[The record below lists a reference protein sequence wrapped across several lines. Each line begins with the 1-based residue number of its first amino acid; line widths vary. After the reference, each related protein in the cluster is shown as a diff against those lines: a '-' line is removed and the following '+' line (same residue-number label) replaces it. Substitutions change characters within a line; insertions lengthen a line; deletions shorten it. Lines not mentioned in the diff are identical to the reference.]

1 MPWADINLQL
11 AMEKASRFDFDAVA
25 DKYDQWYKSAKGR
38 MYDHLEKKVISR
50 YIPRNT
56 RGRNLLEVGCGT
68 GNWSQFFSG
77 YGFVVIG
84 VDVSRRMIDI
94 AKSKN
99 ISNVSFQ
106 VADGHS
112 LPFADE
118 IFDVTAAITTLEF
131 VRNAEVVV
139 QEIVRCTRKP
149 GGSLLIGV
157 LNELARVNRNRK
169 ERPESPYANAR
180 LFSPSQLKQLLEPF
194 GRLTMVTSGFVP
206 NHKLFLPL
214 APLIDMVGRILHVP
228 YCTFIAAEVKL

>member
-1 MPWADINLQL
+1 MPLDRSNLQ
-11 AMEKASRFDFDAVA
+11 MITEKQSQFDFDLLA
-25 DKYDQWYKSAKGR
+25 DKYDSWYESAKGA
-38 MYDHLEKKVISR
+38 MYDRLEKGAISK
-50 YIPRNT
+50 YLPKKPR
-56 RGRNLLEVGCGT
+56 RRKLLEVGCGT

-84 VDVSRRMIDI
+84 VDVSESMIDI
-94 AKSKN
+94 AQSKN
-99 ISNVSFQ
+99 IPNASFQ

-112 LPFADE
+112 LPFKDV

-131 VRNAEVVV
+131 VRDAEVVV
-139 QEIVRCTRKP
+139 QEMVRCTRKP

-169 ERPESPYANAR
+169 ERPESRYAKAR

-228 YCTFIAAEVKL
+228 YGTFIAAEVKL